1 MKQSNQLF
9 LLIITSF
16 FVLFVGCEKTKLS
29 QKIEVDPAASA
40 RVKFGYFTPVS
51 TVTNAGV
58 QLKVNGIRVS
68 NLLTYAVTF
77 PGGGFNQGGQTFA
90 DYINVDENLTQL
102 PVTLKLSIPAFNT
115 NTDSVTLFTGPVNLV
130 SNTKQTVMF
139 TDTFPN
145 IQATVLKDDTPD
157 PAPGAAKFKFFNGIP
172 NGGNIDFYIVSSA
185 GTFLAASNIPYKGVS
200 GYFETPVS
208 GLGNITFSMIRAGM
222 PNIPANLVGGGSSTT
237 HPYNATALL
246 NGRIYN
252 VNARGYAGVA
262 LTDARRPLP
271 SITPIK

>member
-9 LLIITSF
+9 ILIITSF
-16 FVLFVGCEKTKLS
+16 FVLFAGCEKTKLS

-51 TVTNAGV
+51 SVTNAGV

-68 NLLTYAVTF
+68 NLLTYAITF

-90 DYINVDENLTQL
+90 DYINVDENATQL

-115 NTDSVTLFTGPVNLV
+115 NTDSVSLFTGPVNLV
-130 SNTKQTVMF
+130 SNSKQTVMF

-172 NGGNIDFYIVSSA
+172 NGGNIDFYVVSSA

-222 PNIPANLVGGGSSTT
+222 PNIPANLIGGGSSTN
-237 HPYNATALL
+237 HPYNATLLL

-252 VNARGYAGVA
+252 VNARGYNGVV
-262 LTDARRPLP
+262 LTDARRPQP
-271 SITPIK
+271 TITPIK